1 MNLEGVCTCRI
12 HGNYA
17 RMSSKACLTGGIAV
31 ETAEILDEFAR
42 NLLVEL
48 SRDARA
54 SYAEL
59 GRRVGLSPSAVAER
73 MRRMEEEGIIRGYT
87 VEIDRAALGLP
98 ILAIIRM
105 TCDGTH
111 YHPFVKFVKTLAEVR
126 VCHHVTG
133 GDAFFLETAT
143 RSLEDLERLIERL
156 LPYGIPTTSLVF
168 SSPVAQRAPDLS
180 RLGAG
185 NQSGRPGGRPR

>member
-1 MNLEGVCTCRI
+1 MEN
-12 HGNYA
+12 
-17 RMSSKACLTGGIAV
+17 M
-31 ETAEILDEFAR
+31 DELSL

-59 GRRVGLSPSAVAER
+59 GRRVGMSPSVVVER
-73 MRRMEEEGIIRGYT
+73 MRRMEEEGIIEGYAAA
-87 VEIDRAALGLP
+87 VNPAALGLSVV
-98 ILAIIRM
+98 AVIRM

-111 YHPFVKFVKTLAEVR
+111 YHPFLKFVKTLQEVR

-133 GDAFFLETAT
+133 ADAFFLEVAT
-143 RSLEDLERLIERL
+143 GSLEELEQLIERL

-168 SSPVAQRAPDLS
+168 SSPVARHSPDIT
-180 RLGAG
+180 RLVTQKQ
-185 NQSGRPGGRPR
+185 NGRPKGRPH

>member
-1 MNLEGVCTCRI
+1 M
-12 HGNYA
+12 
-17 RMSSKACLTGGIAV
+17 
-31 ETAEILDEFAR
+31 ETTEILDEFAR
-42 NLLVEL
+42 NLLIEL
-48 SRDARA
+48 SRSARA

-87 VEIDRAALGLP
+87 VDIDRAGLGLP
-98 ILAIIRM
+98 ILAVIRM

-168 SSPVAQRAPDLS
+168 SSPVAQRSPELS
-180 RLGAG
+180 RLTAG
-185 NQSGRPGGRPR
+185 NRNGRPGGRPR

>member
-1 MNLEGVCTCRI
+1 M
-12 HGNYA
+12 
-17 RMSSKACLTGGIAV
+17 
-31 ETAEILDEFAR
+31 ETMETLDEFTR

-48 SRDARA
+48 SGDARA

-73 MRRMEEEGIIRGYT
+73 MRKMEDEGIIQGYT
-87 VEIDRAALGLP
+87 TEISRAALGLP
-98 ILAIIRM
+98 ILAVIRM

-111 YHPFVKFVKTLAEVR
+111 YHPFVKFVKTLGEVR

-133 GDAFFLETAT
+133 GDAFFLEVTS
-143 RSLEDLERLIERL
+143 RSMEDLERLIERL

-168 SSPVAQRAPDLS
+168 SSPVAQRSPDLS
-180 RLGAG
+180 RLRGAKQ
-185 NQSGRPGGRPR
+185 NGRPGGRPR

>member
-1 MNLEGVCTCRI
+1 MET
-12 HGNYA
+12 
-17 RMSSKACLTGGIAV
+17 V
-31 ETAEILDEFAR
+31 EKLDEFAR
-42 NLLVEL
+42 NLLAEL

-73 MRRMEEEGIIRGYT
+73 MRRMEEEGIITGYCAEINRG
-87 VEIDRAALGLP
+87 ALGLP
-98 ILAIIRM
+98 ILAVIRM

-111 YHPFVKFVKTLAEVR
+111 YHPFVKFVKTLDEVR

-133 GDAFFLETAT
+133 ADAFFLEVAT
-143 RSLEDLERLIERL
+143 QSLEELEKLIERL

-185 NQSGRPGGRPR
+185 KQNGRRGARLR

>member
-1 MNLEGVCTCRI
+1 M
-12 HGNYA
+12 
-17 RMSSKACLTGGIAV
+17 
-31 ETAEILDEFAR
+31 ETMEILDEYAR

-59 GRRVGLSPSAVAER
+59 GRRVGLSPTAVAER
-73 MRRMEEEGIIRGYT
+73 MRRMEEEGIIRGYA
-87 VEIDRAALGLP
+87 VEINRDALGLP
-98 ILAIIRM
+98 ILAVIRM

-111 YHPFVKFVKTLAEVR
+111 YHPFVKFVKTLGEVR

-133 GDAFFLETAT
+133 GDAFFLEVAT
-143 RSLEDLERLIERL
+143 RSLEELERLIERL

-168 SSPVAQRAPDLS
+168 SSPVAQRSPDLS

-185 NQSGRPGGRPR
+185 KQNGRPGGRPR

>member
-1 MNLEGVCTCRI
+1 M
-12 HGNYA
+12 
-17 RMSSKACLTGGIAV
+17 
-31 ETAEILDEFAR
+31 ETAENLDEFAR

-87 VEIDRAALGLP
+87 AEISRTALGLP

-111 YHPFVKFVKTLAEVR
+111 YHPFVKFVKTLSEVQ

-133 GDAFFLETAT
+133 ADAFFLQVAT
-143 RSLEDLERLIERL
+143 RSLEDLEQLIERL

-168 SSPVAQRAPDLS
+168 SSPVAQRPPDLS
-180 RLGAG
+180 QLCGAK
-185 NQSGRPGGRPR
+185 QKGRPGGRPRQSSQLPIKPVG

>member
-1 MNLEGVCTCRI
+1 MGKN
-12 HGNYA
+12 
-17 RMSSKACLTGGIAV
+17 AV
-31 ETAEILDEFAR
+31 ETTEVLDEFAR

-48 SRDARA
+48 SHNARA

-87 VEIDRAALGLP
+87 VDIDRAALGLP
-98 ILAIIRM
+98 ILAVIRM

-168 SSPVAQRAPDLS
+168 SSPVAQRSPELS
-180 RLGAG
+180 RLSASKQ
-185 NQSGRPGGRPR
+185 NGRPGGRPR

>member
-1 MNLEGVCTCRI
+1 MTI
-12 HGNYA
+12 
-17 RMSSKACLTGGIAV
+17 
-31 ETAEILDEFAR
+31 ETTEILDEYAR

-48 SRDARA
+48 AANARA

-73 MRRMEEEGIIRGYT
+73 MRRMEEDGIIQGYSVDIARET
-87 VEIDRAALGLP
+87 LGLD
-98 ILAIIRM
+98 ILAVIRM

-111 YHPFVKFVKTLAEVR
+111 YHPFLKFVKTLSEVR

-133 GDAFFLETAT
+133 ADAFYLEVAT
-143 RSLEDLERLIERL
+143 SSLVDLERLIERL

-168 SSPVAQRAPDLS
+168 SSPGARRGNDLTRLNPGLRVQRHAL
-180 RLGAG
+180 RA
-185 NQSGRPGGRPR
+185 R

>member
-1 MNLEGVCTCRI
+1 MENI
-12 HGNYA
+12 
-17 RMSSKACLTGGIAV
+17 
-31 ETAEILDEFAR
+31 DEFSL

-59 GRRVGLSPSAVAER
+59 GRRVGLSPSAVVDR
-73 MRRMEEEGIIRGYT
+73 MRRMEEEGVIQGYSAA
-87 VEIDRAALGLP
+87 INPAALGLS
-98 ILAIIRM
+98 IQAVIRM

-111 YHPFVKFVKTLAEVR
+111 YHPFLKFVKTLPDLR

-133 GDAFFLETAT
+133 ADAFFLEVAV
-143 RSLEDLERLIERL
+143 RSLEELEQLIERL

-168 SSPVAQRAPDLS
+168 SSPVARHSPELS
-180 RLGAG
+180 RLGSAKQ
-185 NQSGRPGGRPR
+185 NRRTGGRPR

>member
-1 MNLEGVCTCRI
+1 M
-12 HGNYA
+12 
-17 RMSSKACLTGGIAV
+17 
-31 ETAEILDEFAR
+31 ETAENLDEFAR
-42 NLLVEL
+42 NLLTEL

-73 MRRMEEEGIIRGYT
+73 MRRMEDEGIIKGYT
-87 VEIDRAALGLP
+87 AEISRTALGLP

-111 YHPFVKFVKTLAEVR
+111 YHPFLKFVKTLSEVQ

-133 GDAFFLETAT
+133 ADAFFLQVAT
-143 RSLEDLERLIERL
+143 RSLEDLEQLIERL

-168 SSPVAQRAPDLS
+168 SSPVAQRPPDLS
-180 RLGAG
+180 QLAGAK
-185 NQSGRPGGRPR
+185 QSGRPGGRPRQSGQLSTKPIE

>member
-1 MNLEGVCTCRI
+1 ME
-12 HGNYA
+12 
-17 RMSSKACLTGGIAV
+17 IA
-31 ETAEILDEFAR
+31 ENLDEFAR
-42 NLLVEL
+42 NLLIEL

-73 MRRMEEEGIIRGYT
+73 MRRMEEEGIITGYRA
-87 VEIDRAALGLP
+87 EISRAALGLP
-98 ILAIIRM
+98 VLAVIRM

-111 YHPFVKFVKTLAEVR
+111 YHPFVKFVKTLDEVR

-133 GDAFFLETAT
+133 SDAFFLEVAT
-143 RSLEDLERLIERL
+143 RSLEELERLIERL

-168 SSPVAQRAPDLS
+168 SSPVAQRSPDLS
-180 RLGAG
+180 RFGAVKH
-185 NQSGRPGGRPR
+185 NGRPGGRPR

>member
-1 MNLEGVCTCRI
+1 MAKGRNFRDNPLKLSRL
-12 HGNYA
+12 
-17 RMSSKACLTGGIAV
+17 SV
-31 ETAEILDEFAR
+31 ETMENLDEFAR
-42 NLLVEL
+42 NLLAEL

-73 MRRMEEEGIIRGYT
+73 MRRMEESGIIQGYT
-87 VEIDRAALGLP
+87 AEISRTALGLP

-111 YHPFVKFVKTLAEVR
+111 YHPFLKFVKTLSEVQ

-133 GDAFFLETAT
+133 ADAFFLEVAAG
-143 RSLEDLERLIERL
+143 SLEDLERLIERL
-156 LPYGIPTTSLVF
+156 LPYGIPTTSLAF
-168 SSPVAQRAPDLS
+168 SSPVSRRSPDLS
-180 RLGAG
+180 RFSTAKQ
-185 NQSGRPGGRPR
+185 NGRPGGDRH